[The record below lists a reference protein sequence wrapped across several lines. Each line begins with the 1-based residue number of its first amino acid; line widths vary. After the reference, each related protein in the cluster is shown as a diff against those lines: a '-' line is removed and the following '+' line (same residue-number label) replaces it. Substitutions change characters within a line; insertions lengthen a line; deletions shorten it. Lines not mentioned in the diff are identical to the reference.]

1 MSFVDLVQ
9 TETMLEL
16 LETTKLG
23 FSNLTSSLTVQGFLD
38 SRFLGFHEAKLFENC
53 PWDSCN
59 EVTIAFKKNVTTG
72 IVLRP
77 SPGDIMLTKVDICT

>member
-1 MSFVDLVQ
+1 MIMSFVDLVQ
-9 TETMLEL
+9 TETMFEV
-16 LETTKLG
+16 LETTELR
-23 FSNLTSSLTVQGFLD
+23 FSNLTVQGFLD